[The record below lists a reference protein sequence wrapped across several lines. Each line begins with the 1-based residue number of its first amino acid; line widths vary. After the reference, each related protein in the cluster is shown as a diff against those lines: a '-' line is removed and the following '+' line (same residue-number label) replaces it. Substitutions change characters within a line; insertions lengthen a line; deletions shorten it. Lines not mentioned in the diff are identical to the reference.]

1 MEMAGFREEVFRR
14 SAASFGVD
22 RRGFEC
28 NALVSS
34 IKAEAVSRLAGKEA
48 NDCVVQFVECFIAH

>member
-22 RRGFEC
+22 RRDFEC
-28 NALVSS
+28 NAL
-34 IKAEAVSRLAGKEA
+34 IATFDRLFPAWKIEIRNGERTIGVF
-48 NDCVVQFVECFIAH
+48 C